1 MGDELTKTQINSA
14 FQHAKDDLSIQE
26 YSWVLDSSLTER
38 AYLLGIFNTL
48 RCLGDTSAIDGK
60 IVLALSKT
68 LFAKVGETKRIRK
81 HICQVGK

>member
-1 MGDELTKTQINSA
+1 MGDELTKTQIESA

-26 YSWVLDSSLTER
+26 YSWILDSSLTER

-48 RCLGDTSAIDGK
+48 RCLGDTSTINGK

-68 LFAKVGETKRIRK
+68 LFAKVGETKRNS
-81 HICQVGK
+81 

>member
-1 MGDELTKTQINSA
+1 MGDELTKTQIESA

-26 YSWVLDSSLTER
+26 YSWILDSSLTER